1 MDKRTLTLI
10 DNKAADGAAEG
21 KCHRWLNAAHLVG
34 NPNPPLI
41 QAWAESPQE
50 AVQTMNEITRRYNT
64 YAALV
69 AALESAELSLTQ
81 ARIASNIGQPRL
93 KDADFLRGQC
103 DFIAKNVRAA
113 IANATNTH

>member
-1 MDKRTLTLI
+1 MDTRTLTLI
-10 DNKAADGAAEG
+10 DSKAADGAAEG

-34 NPNPPLI
+34 KPNPPLI

-81 ARIASNIGQPRL
+81 ARIASNVGQPRL

-113 IANATNTH
+113 ITNAINTH